1 MSKKRRMPNLG
12 FKMMV
17 WTYKL
22 VDLIHTPQ
30 KKLDKFNIQEGDV
43 VVDYGCGP
51 GRYVA
56 KAAEIVG
63 HSGQV
68 YATDIH
74 KMAIDYTNRKFR
86 AKGLKNVTTCL
97 IENGKAPIE
106 NNVADAIYALDM
118 FHHVDNPETFFADLY
133 RIIKKNG
140 KLYLEDGH
148 QSRETTRNKIV
159 KSDLWNIANESES
172 YLNLV
177 PKK

>member
-1 MSKKRRMPNLG
+1 MSRKQRMPNLG

-51 GRYVA
+51 GRYVQ
-56 KAAEIVG
+56 KASELVG
-63 HSGQV
+63 KNGKI
-68 YATDIH
+68 YAADIH
-74 KMAIDYTNRKFR
+74 KMALNYTK
-86 AKGLKNVTTCL
+86 KEVKKYKLENVIPCL
-97 IENGKAPIE
+97 INNGKSPIE
-106 NNVADAIYALDM
+106 DNVADKIYALDM
-118 FHHVDNPETFFADLY
+118 FHHVHNPETFFSDLH
-133 RIIKKNG
+133 RILKRDG

-148 QSRETTRNKIV
+148 QPRETARKKIA

-172 YLNLV
+172 YLTLL
-177 PKK
+177 PK